1 MGEIVRKAL
10 IILVLL
16 FSTFLAVGC
25 SGNEPVVPNETGT
38 PEEVVTPTETSTP
51 TGEEAIERQNTTE
64 MQNVTDKSKTK
75 EYTLEELAEYNG
87 KNGIAYVAYEGQV
100 YNVSDND
107 LWKNGSHKGCNAGT
121 DLTGK
126 IDKTPHGAKILKGYP
141 VVGTLKK

>member
-16 FSTFLAVGC
+16 FSIFLAIGC
-25 SGNEPVVPNETGT
+25 SGNEPGVPNETGT
-38 PEEVVTPTETSTP
+38 SGEVVTPIEVSTP
-51 TGEEAIERQNTTE
+51 AGEKAIEIQSTTE

-87 KNGIAYVAYEGQV
+87 KNGIAYIAYEGQV
-100 YNVSDND
+100 YDVSDND

-126 IDKTPHGAKILKGYP
+126 MDKTPHGAKILKGYP
-141 VVGTLKK
+141 VVGTLKN

>member
-1 MGEIVRKAL
+1 MRKAL

-16 FSTFLAVGC
+16 FSTFLAIGC